1 MSDPDRR
8 TTLAD
13 AAITLLGTAG
23 AKGLT
28 HRAVDAQ
35 AGLPE
40 GSTSFYCRTRQELLA
55 LALQRHA
62 QLDLQDLQGDAA
74 QLGEAELTQARFV
87 ETLLGRIADWA
98 SPAKL
103 PRLAAR
109 FELILM
115 ASRDPA
121 LAATMAQQRAHFV
134 EATELA
140 LRRLG
145 SGQPKD
151 VAPRLVAVVDGI
163 LIDQVHTPGQPL
175 LSREQ
180 QRALLENVLAR

>member
-1 MSDPDRR
+1 MSDLDRH

-13 AAITLLGTAG
+13 AAIALLGTSG

-62 QLDLQDLQGDAA
+62 QLDLQDLQADAA
-74 QLGEAELTQARFV
+74 QLSQAGLTQARFV

-121 LAATMAQQRAHFV
+121 LAATMARQRTHFV
-134 EATELA
+134 QVTELA
-140 LRRLG
+140 LRQLG
-145 SGQPKD
+145 SIHAREL
-151 VAPRLVAVVDGI
+151 APGLVAVVDGI

-175 LSREQ
+175 LTHEQ
-180 QRALLENVLAR
+180 QRRLLEGVLAG